1 MEAAVRIALV
11 LFLFPA
17 LCLGDEI
24 SLMSVGVRYG
34 LSGSSPIGEQ
44 TETDFHQYDL
54 AATIRLPWHWYN
66 SSGWGVS
73 TRVMVSGG
81 ALQGA
86 GETNFVGTVVP
97 TVAFGRKDER
107 ISIDIGGG
115 GALLSDHK
123 FGAQNFGG
131 PFQFVWSFGLN
142 VGLLGPL
149 GVGYHFQHYSDA
161 TLYGH
166 DSRGVDLH
174 LFELAYRR

>member
-1 MEAAVRIALV
+1 
-11 LFLFPA
+11 
-17 LCLGDEI
+17 
-24 SLMSVGVRYG
+24 
-34 LSGSSPIGEQ
+34 
-44 TETDFHQYDL
+44 
-54 AATIRLPWHWYN
+54 
-66 SSGWGVS
+66 
-73 TRVMVSGG
+73 MVSGG
-81 ALQGA
+81 VLQGA

-115 GALLSDHK
+115 GALLSDYK

-174 LFELAYRR
+174 LFELAYRY

>member
-1 MEAAVRIALV
+1 MVPV
-11 LFLFPA
+11 PS
-17 LCLGDEI
+17 LGLGI
-24 SLMSVGVRYG
+24 
-34 LSGSSPIGEQ
+34 
-44 TETDFHQYDL
+44 
-54 AATIRLPWHWYN
+54 
-66 SSGWGVS
+66 S
-73 TRVMVSGG
+73 TRSLATGG

-86 GETNFVGTVVP
+86 GETNFVGTAVP

-107 ISIDIGGG
+107 ISIHMEGG

-131 PFQFVWSFGLN
+131 SFQFVWSFGLN

-149 GVGYHFQHYSDA
+149 GAGYHVQHYFDA

-174 LFELAYRR
+174 LFEVAYRH